1 MNGESLGRKAA
12 RLRELHHGPKILILV
27 NVWDVASAR
36 LLESMGL
43 PAVATSSAAVAN
55 SLGYADGQR
64 ISRREMLGVVRR
76 IAAAV
81 SVPVTADMEAGYSE
95 SPEGMAETAHELLE
109 AGAVGL
115 NLEDSYEVG
124 PTPAPTI
131 LRKRQET
138 RLAELSLQQE
148 KLKALKQAARAE
160 GVDLVL
166 NARTDPYLLSGVD
179 DGWRFQE
186 TVRRATAYRDT
197 GADCIF
203 VPGLS
208 DAVTIQRLLEESPG
222 PLNVLGSKG
231 GLSVPELERL
241 GVARLSLG
249 SGPARA
255 ALAAFR
261 RIVREVVGHGT
272 YHCMTDDTLS
282 YDEMQQLLE
291 GGSQSR

>member
-1 MNGESLGRKAA
+1 MDQDLLIRKAA
-12 RLRELHHGPKILILV
+12 RLRELHRGPKILILL
-27 NVWDVASAR
+27 NVWDVAGAR

-55 SLGYADGQR
+55 LLGYPDGER
-64 ISRREMLGVVRR
+64 ISRAEMLAVVRR

-81 SVPVTADMEAGYSE
+81 NVPVTADMEGGYCNL
-95 SPEGMAETAHELLE
+95 PEGMAETAHELLE

-115 NLEDSYEVG
+115 NLEDSRREN
-124 PTPAPTI
+124 
-131 LRKRQET
+131 
-138 RLAELSLQQE
+138 ELVDVSLQLE
-148 KLKALKQAARAE
+148 KLKALKEAGRAE

-166 NARTDPYLLSGVD
+166 NARTDPYLLKDAD
-179 DGWRFQE
+179 DRWRFEE
-186 TVRRATAYRDT
+186 TVCRARAYRDA

-208 DAVTIQRLLEESPG
+208 DAETIRRVLEVSPG
-222 PLNVLGSKG
+222 PLNVLGGKG

-255 ALAAFR
+255 ALAALR
-261 RIVREVVGHGT
+261 RIAREVLDHGT
-272 YHCMTDDTLS
+272 YDSMTDDTFT
-282 YDEMQQLLE
+282 YDEMQQLLQ
-291 GGSQSR
+291 GSTVDG